1 MNTIPKAYLK
11 KDGWYSC
18 YCEDGTFLGSA
29 ATAAEALEVYGCT
42 VYTAPKRYGDGMLPD
57 TEASIKD
64 LMRILKTVIGR
75 QVAKGM
81 SDREAVAAVTRYI
94 TNEYPVFAETLLR
107 LLESKHPSVNLND

>member
-18 YCEDGTFLGSA
+18 YCEDGTFLGST

-64 LMRILKTVIGR
+64 LMRILKTVIDR

-81 SDREAVAAVTRYI
+81 SDREAVAAVTRYM
-94 TNEYPVFAETLLR
+94 TTEFPVIAETLLR
-107 LLESKHPSVNLND
+107 LLESQHPSVTLAD